1 MRKRLNIRTF
11 IIVTLALLIFA
22 SFSVVMINFVY
33 SELSKE
39 SVVNTSRYVVNEL
52 KKSDNIKECISAL
65 TSDSGDLQTYLVVYD
80 NNGNIIGDTLLG
92 EKRDLTDEEAA
103 RITDAREGRNAA
115 YFAKCDAL
123 NNDLVSYISMFDNK
137 ENTYFVKVSSALSSL
152 FPYVSLVF
160 PIAMTIAAIIG
171 IALLKIKG
179 TLYSDIEKPLD
190 EIECA
195 LEGLSNGHYDAVETY
210 SKYKEINGVVERLND
225 YLHQR
230 ENVKNFNVTDKKK
243 INFIIHTLPVGI
255 LALSDD
261 FTVLLCN
268 NTALRIFKKTKNIV
282 GNKLHE
288 FLADDLLGEKITE
301 IVNANGQGAFTY
313 RLDEK
318 VYRIEISTIEFTD
331 ALAVRRD
338 ILVVFTDVTAES
350 NLDNMRSEF
359 FANASHELKTPI
371 TATLGFSELLL
382 LNPKLDESIKPQVE
396 NIHRNS
402 VKMYQLIQDMMELA
416 RLDSG
421 AQSEE
426 VIIVDAREIVE
437 FAINTLSPRAQDL
450 NVEFKVRGKAYFYG
464 KYKQVEQ
471 IVVNLLSNAVKYN
484 VLDGRVYVDIANTD
498 TETIIKVRDTG
509 KGIPWQDL
517 PRIFERFY
525 CVDKGRTRNAGSS
538 TGLGLSIIK
547 QILIQNNGKITA
559 QSIFG
564 KATQFTVTL
573 PRKESD
579 NSIDVSKF
587 PKYKDD
593 TFDIEERD
601 VFGNDLQI
609 RRIDEVVSV
618 AENVRWNDNEQI

>member
-1 MRKRLNIRTF
+1 MRKRLNTRTF

-22 SFSVVMINFVY
+22 SFSVVMINYVY

-39 SVVNTSRYVVNEL
+39 SVINTSRYVVSEL
-52 KKSDNIKECISAL
+52 KKSDNIKDCIDAL
-65 TSDSGDLQTYLVVYD
+65 ISDSGDLQTYLVIYD
-80 NNGNIIGDTLLG
+80 DNGNIIGDTLMG
-92 EKRDLTDEEAA
+92 EDRELTDEEMT
-103 RITDAREGRNAA
+103 RITDAREGRNSA

-123 NNDLVSYISMFDNK
+123 NNDLVSYISMFNNNG
-137 ENTYFVKVSSALSSL
+137 NTYFVKVSSPLSPL

-160 PIAMTIAAIIG
+160 PIALVIAAVIG
-171 IALLKIKG
+171 VVLLKIKG
-179 TLYSDIEKPLD
+179 TIYNDVEKPLD

-195 LEGLSNGHYDAVETY
+195 LEGLSNGHYDAVESH
-210 SKYKEINGVVERLND
+210 SKYKEINGVIERLND

-230 ENVKNFNVTDKKK
+230 ENLKSFNAADKKK

-282 GNKLHE
+282 GNKLQE

-301 IVNANGQGAFTY
+301 IVNASGQGAFTY

-318 VYRIEISTIEFTD
+318 FYRIEISTMEF
-331 ALAVRRD
+331 ANASSLRRD

-421 AQSEE
+421 TQSEE
-426 VIIVDAREIVE
+426 IVIVDAREIVE
-437 FAINTLSPRAQDL
+437 FAINTLTPRAQDL

-464 KYKQVEQ
+464 KYKQIEQ
-471 IVVNLLSNAVKYN
+471 IVLNLLSNAVKYN
-484 VLDGRVYVDIANTD
+484 VLDGTVYVDIASND
-498 TETIIKVRDTG
+498 TETLIKVRDTG

-538 TGLGLSIIK
+538 TGLGLAIIK
-547 QILIQNNGKITA
+547 QILIQNNGKIKV
-559 QSIFG
+559 QSIYG

-573 PRKESD
+573 PRNESD
-579 NSIDVSKF
+579 NSIDISKF

-593 TFDIEERD
+593 AFDIEERD
-601 VFGNDLQI
+601 VFGKDLQI
-609 RRIDEVVSV
+609 RRVDEVVSV
-618 AENVRWNDNEQI
+618 VENVRWNNNEQ